1 MRVLFQSRSD
11 ALTRWG
17 GDTTQMMKTKAALEA
32 SGTSVHID
40 LGCSPDLSSFDLV
53 HVFNV
58 QTAAHSVQ
66 QVNQARS
73 QGVPV
78 VLSPI
83 YWDRRHIDRWAETY
97 EFHEQA
103 LVRAAARW
111 LPGLPTLYFKWLSP
125 GRRRLAANIRRMLD
139 AADHLLPNSLAELE
153 ILAVLFGMPELRAKS
168 SVVVNAI
175 DTSQGSPTDMPV
187 ADDLQLPDGNFV
199 LQVGRFEP
207 IKGQRTLIR
216 AMSERPDVPMVF
228 IGAGLEGAYGQACR
242 ALGRARGNVHFLPH
256 VPHESLPSIYKRAK
270 VHALPSM
277 RESPGLVSLEA
288 AVQGANCVVGIHA
301 PVLEYF
307 GDQAWV
313 CDPQNDES
321 VRRAVMDAF
330 EAPRSGR
337 LGEEIRRTFT
347 WEQAGLQT
355 HAAYERVLS
364 RRGRGGA

>member
-17 GDTTQMMKTKAALEA
+17 GDSTQMMKTKAALEA
-32 SGTSVHID
+32 LGVSVDID

-73 QGVPV
+73 KNVPV

-83 YWDRRHIDRWAETY
+83 YWDRRHIDRWAEPY
-97 EFHEQA
+97 DFHEKA

-111 LPGLPTLYFKWLSP
+111 LPSIPALYFNRLSP
-125 GRRRLAANIRRMLD
+125 GRRRLAANIRRMLG

-153 ILAVLFGMPELRAKS
+153 ILAVLFEMPELRSRS

-175 DTSQGSPTDMPV
+175 DASPSCQLDMPIT
-187 ADDLQLPDGNFV
+187 AQPLPDGNFV

-207 IKGQRTLIR
+207 IKGQRSLIR
-216 AMSERPDVPMVF
+216 AMSERPDVPLVF
-228 IGAGLEGAYGQACR
+228 VGAGLESEYGQACQ
-242 ALGRARGNVHFLPH
+242 ALGKARGNVHFLPH
-256 VPHESLPSIYKRAK
+256 VPHESLPSVYQRAK

-288 AVQGANCVVGIHA
+288 AVQGANCVVSIHA

-313 CDPQNDES
+313 CDPQDDES
-321 VRRAVMDAF
+321 IRRAVMDAL

-337 LGEEIRRTFT
+337 LGDAIRRTFT

-364 RRGRGGA
+364 RRRRGGA